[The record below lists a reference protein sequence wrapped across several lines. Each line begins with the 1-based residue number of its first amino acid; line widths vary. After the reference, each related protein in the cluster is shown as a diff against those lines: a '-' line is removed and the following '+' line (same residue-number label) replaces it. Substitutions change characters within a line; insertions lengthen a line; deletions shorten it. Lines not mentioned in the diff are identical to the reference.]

1 MNSTR
6 LTYGILL
13 SLLWTFC
20 ANAQL
25 YLPNFTDVVGTQLGN
40 TNGEW
45 VRIDPVQPNNID
57 LVESRIFKMPANNN
71 GITAVEFKLV
81 GADGGTARYDLG
93 AFGNLGNGGKGGEL
107 SFSLNLARHN
117 VFDKPFVVTFGKKGQ
132 STTINKG
139 LYCSAGGGGST
150 GMAWLTPGI
159 NSINLN
165 HTGSGNL
172 LAVAGGGS
180 GGFATKLIGL
190 SGNSATGDAS
200 GDFEDEPDYY
210 PYEYFGLLAGGE
222 LITTLTAGGSSIMR
236 QDIDHMFY
244 PTCCEDAEKRN
255 VSLSV
260 SYSVLNYQT
269 GIVVGG
275 SNTVLKSI
283 VYGQG
288 GGKPATIYVMATGTA
303 NATGFGLTAPIMMVQ
318 AGGKGGSGFSGGGA
332 GSSTTTYNEA
342 FSDIENMTIPTGGA
356 GGTGSAFSFA
366 RAKKYPFNADAG
378 PNNYFSGLENV
389 NISPRTSTAA
399 PQSGYI
405 MYRTIKDAAP
415 PVIAVGEVTVNLG
428 NGKLYPFYASTMP
441 LNMDVL
447 AAYIGKQDGI
457 YDDGGIKSITF
468 SRPELDCSMIGESV
482 PVDITVT
489 DFAGNSTNGSIIIT
503 VKDPFK
509 PVATMEQSPDIWD
522 PGLLS
527 RIDVTKGP
535 YALTAANFPKAFDGC
550 QGSTVVTHFTPTTF
564 NCSQA
569 GTPQTISFY
578 YIDRDGNRSPDYTKT
593 FNIVYTP
600 ASRLY
605 VDHTATG
612 ANNGSSWIDA
622 FTSLQDALQYGCA
635 VGEREIYVAK
645 GTYYPHQGD
654 RNASFTLRTN
664 DKLYGGF
671 PNGGGEFA
679 NRNPKANPVTL
690 SGEIATASLA
700 DNIYHVVTI
709 GGNNTVLEGFTVRN
723 GYANQNEGIGG
734 GALILR
740 QTEGSLQESHWTTV
754 RNCTFLNNYGN
765 SGGAVYADHRN
776 SSLFNYLFFQN
787 CLFEDN
793 KSAGNGGAV
802 YLSNQNVWGNMRQ
815 EFVNCVFHKN
825 SAAGKGGAL
834 HAQPNAGVRVVNGT
848 YAYNEAVSGG
858 GAIHNQG
865 SLTLLNSI
873 LYFNTAGGA
882 ANEIENTGSFQAA
895 YSNIQGSGGSG
906 AWALSAVADQGQN
919 LDADPLFY
927 QPLPNEVL
935 PALTLS
941 LQSPSRNSGH
951 NAHNGE
957 PYDISGYNVR
967 VSQDIIDM
975 GAYETNS
982 VVYVAADAAGGG
994 DGHTWA
1000 TAFNNLNDGILAAGT
1015 GQMQRDI
1022 WVKQGIYRPDRTGAG
1037 GPTPGSR
1044 TNTFFLNYNLK
1055 IYGGFAGNETSIA
1068 QRKAG
1073 IYQTILSGDIG
1084 AASNGSDNVYHVIT
1098 ANAGHSRLDGLI
1110 IEGGNADGEGSNSN
1124 GAGLLEYPAGNA
1136 NTMVVNCVF
1145 RNNHATGD
1153 GGAVYVAVD
1162 GSYAVGNFVQCV
1174 FYGNTAARGAAS
1186 FVRMGGVKADYY
1198 DQNFYHITATGNNS
1212 SVSGAGAFEA
1222 DEFMSSR
1229 PVRIRFSNS
1238 LLAGNPPENFNDTGN
1253 PGNIYLSGTY
1263 ATASNAG
1270 VFTNSSFP
1278 VGADGKIMTADD
1290 GLQLLSS
1297 SPAIGYGDNATV
1309 YNGTEKDLAGSQR
1322 IVGNVDAGAYESTFN
1337 SPLTPVNGIIYVK
1350 QEATGT
1356 GSGSSWD
1363 NASADLHNAIHVTGV
1378 QKVFVSIG
1386 NYKVGDHSFIMKNGV
1401 AIYGGFDPANGI
1413 TDLSHKRIMPDPSN
1427 GQGSVLDGEN
1437 VRPVIWNIF
1446 DLGTAMD
1453 NTAVLDGFTVTKGR
1467 HADGAG
1473 IRNVYA
1479 SPTLRNLVVRNNSA
1493 TTTGGGILNFHSSP
1507 LLTNVLIAANAV
1519 GSTNAGATVSGAGIS
1534 NAAASEP
1541 VLTNVTI
1548 TGNVLVAVLGSM
1560 KGAGIYNNGASPKI
1574 YNSIIW
1580 DNRKLDNAVAPGTD
1594 VENEG
1599 SVSLTLK
1606 YSITQDYG
1614 TGSDADHN
1622 KVRVNPQ
1629 LVDGYR
1635 PAATSPA
1642 VDAGDNSLY
1651 AGLEAGSTDLTGNP
1665 RVNRLSEGGII
1676 DMGAYESSR
1685 SITRWYVNA
1694 SQLNAPQN
1702 GTSWASAFARFEDG
1716 VAAARAGDSVWVAK
1730 GTYSPAAGASLSMKT
1745 GVKIFGGFAGT
1756 EQAPADRNLALGN
1769 NAILRGNGASVIA
1782 NDGVVNG
1789 ALLDGFVIRDGNAAS
1804 RGGGVLNVN
1813 THAGFRNIVLTNNS
1827 APEGGA
1833 LANVNSDIKIENAIF
1848 YANQATQSGGALYDN
1863 ASETMVLHATFA
1875 GNSAENGSVSAR
1887 QDGSSLTIGN
1897 SILWDNAPGE
1907 WHSTGAAS
1915 TASVTYSL
1923 VQSVQN
1929 GAGNLPGTDPKFAYP
1944 DNPAG
1949 FDGLWFTADDG
1960 LTATNPSVFVNKGDN
1975 ALSVGISNDITGAA
1989 RVQRGIADMG
1999 AYESGL
2005 LDFCAQ
2011 VAASGQSKL
2020 HVNANGPTGGDGLSW
2035 DSPLK
2040 TLSEALEIANSCNAI
2055 DSVLIAEGTYFPTGE
2070 RATGDRTQS
2079 FVISRGNVHLSG
2091 GFSSAS
2097 PGTKNIASYKTILSG
2112 NINNDALAGD
2122 NSLHVVTINN
2132 PDGDVSLDGLTISG
2146 GTADGS
2152 TASDQAGGGIFSNAL
2167 AGSLN
2172 ISNCILTQNA
2182 AVQGGAID
2190 HRNGNLHLV
2199 NVAVTGN
2206 SASSQGSGIRSTSG
2220 NLTLA
2225 NVTLASNAGGS
2236 ALDIAD
2242 GSLVL
2247 YNSIVFGAVTGAY
2260 TAHYSL
2266 VEGNANPANGNINAA
2281 GAGPE
2286 QVFGNAEYGDFTLK
2300 SCGPAINAGTPDA
2313 GALGLPAYD
2322 LSGQQRIFG
2331 DRVDVGAYENTQTA
2345 GKPGIVSGPT
2355 TIIRAQRANG
2365 TTTYLDA
2372 CNALALTV
2380 TTTGAP
2386 ENISSSTTAAVW
2398 LDAGQN
2404 KQYVKRH
2411 FQIVPAGGAGSATG
2425 RVKLY
2430 FTQQEFDAF
2439 NAVNTIRLPT
2449 GPGDSQ
2455 GIAHLLVE
2463 KRGGASSDGSG
2474 VPTSYPGPAETI
2486 DPADTDVLWNIENGR
2501 WEVTFNV
2508 SGFSGFFIKTT
2519 DSPLPVRWISF
2530 TASLDDR
2537 NQAELEWKVDQVQVA
2552 GYQIERSSNAKDFH
2566 GVAIIAGTGDGIARY
2581 SFTDPA
2587 AITGTAYYRIRQT
2600 DHDGTFS
2607 YSRTV
2612 SLRGPEGVQLMAYP
2626 NPSSGKVTVRLD
2638 AAYIGT
2644 RMRLVNAAGKE
2655 MKQLNV
2661 SEEQLILDLDEY
2673 PAGTYLLY
2681 TFDRKV
2687 IRIIR
2692 Y

>member
-1 MNSTR
+1 MM
-6 LTYGILL
+6 I
-13 SLLWTFC
+13 
-20 ANAQL
+20 Q
-25 YLPNFTDVVGTQLGN
+25 
-40 TNGEW
+40 
-45 VRIDPVQPNNID
+45 
-57 LVESRIFKMPANNN
+57 
-71 GITAVEFKLV
+71 
-81 GADGGTARYDLG
+81 
-93 AFGNLGNGGKGGEL
+93 
-107 SFSLNLARHN
+107 
-117 VFDKPFVVTFGKKGQ
+117 
-132 STTINKG
+132 
-139 LYCSAGGGGST
+139 
-150 GMAWLTPGI
+150 
-159 NSINLN
+159 
-165 HTGSGNL
+165 
-172 LAVAGGGS
+172 S
-180 GGFATKLIGL
+180 GG
-190 SGNSATGDAS
+190 
-200 GDFEDEPDYY
+200 
-210 PYEYFGLLAGGE
+210 
-222 LITTLTAGGSSIMR
+222 R
-236 QDIDHMFY
+236 
-244 PTCCEDAEKRN
+244 
-255 VSLSV
+255 
-260 SYSVLNYQT
+260 
-269 GIVVGG
+269 
-275 SNTVLKSI
+275 
-283 VYGQG
+283 
-288 GGKPATIYVMATGTA
+288 
-303 NATGFGLTAPIMMVQ
+303 
-318 AGGKGGSGFSGGGA
+318 GGSGFSGGGA

-342 FSDIENMTIPTGGA
+342 FSGIENMTIPTGGA

-389 NISPRTSTAA
+389 SISPRTSTAA

-405 MYRTIKDAAP
+405 MYRTVKDAVP

-428 NGKLYPFYASTMP
+428 NGKQYPFYSFTTP

-457 YDDGGIKSITF
+457 YDDGGIKSVTF
-468 SRPELDCSMIGESV
+468 SRPELNCSMVGESV

-503 VKDPFK
+503 VRDPFK

-522 PGLLS
+522 SGLLS
-527 RIDVTKGP
+527 RINVTQGP

-550 QGSTVVTHFTPTTF
+550 QSSTVVTHFTPTTF
-564 NCSQA
+564 DCSHA
-569 GTPQTISFY
+569 GTPQAVSYY

-600 ASRLY
+600 TSRLY

-612 ANNGSSWIDA
+612 ANNGSSWADA

-635 VGEREIYVAK
+635 AGERELYVAK
-645 GTYYPHQGD
+645 GTYYPHQSN
-654 RNASFTLRTN
+654 RNASFTLRAN

-679 NRNPKANPVTL
+679 SRNPKANPVIL
-690 SGEIATASLA
+690 SGEIATASLS

-709 GGNNTVLEGFTVRN
+709 GGSNTLLEGFTVRD
-723 GYANQNEGIGG
+723 GYANENEGVGG
-734 GALILR
+734 GALVLR
-740 QTEGSLQESHWTTV
+740 QTEGSLQESHRTTI
-754 RNCTFLNNYGN
+754 RNCVFLNNYGN
-765 SGGAVYADHRN
+765 SGGAVYTDHRN

-787 CLFEDN
+787 CLFEEN

-802 YLSNQNVWGNMRQ
+802 YLSNQHVSGNMKQ

-825 SAAGKGGAL
+825 SATGKGGAL
-834 HAQPNAGVRVVNGT
+834 HAQPNAGVKVVNCT

-858 GAIHNQG
+858 GAIHSQG

-873 LYFNTAGGA
+873 LYFDTAGGA
-882 ANEIENTGSFQAA
+882 ANEIENAGSFQAA

-906 AWALSAVADQGQN
+906 AWALSAVTDQGQN

-941 LQSPSRNSGH
+941 LQSSSRNSGH
-951 NAHNGE
+951 NAHNSE

-967 VSQDIIDM
+967 ISQNIVDM

-982 VVYVAADAAGGG
+982 VVYVAADAPAGG
-994 DGHTWA
+994 DGHTWG
-1000 TAFNNLNDGILAAGT
+1000 TALNNLNEGILAAGT

-1022 WVKQGIYRPDRTGAG
+1022 WVKEGIYRPDRTGAG
-1037 GPTPGSR
+1037 APTPGSR

-1084 AASNGSDNVYHVIT
+1084 AASNASDNVYHVIT

-1110 IEGGNADGEGSNSN
+1110 IEGGNADGEGGNSN

-1145 RNNHATGD
+1145 RNNHATGN
-1153 GGAVYVAVD
+1153 GGAVYVAVE

-1174 FYGNTAARGAAS
+1174 FYGNKAARGAAS

-1198 DQNFYHITATGNNS
+1198 DQNFYHTTATGNTS
-1212 SVSGAGAFEA
+1212 SESGAGAFEA
-1222 DEFMSSR
+1222 DEFMTSQ

-1238 LLAGNPPENFNDTGN
+1238 LLAGNLPENINDAGN
-1253 PGNIYLSGTY
+1253 PGNISLSGTY
-1263 ATASNAG
+1263 AAASSTG
-1270 VFTNSSFP
+1270 IFTNSSFP
-1278 VGADGKIMTADD
+1278 AGADGKIMTADD

-1297 SPAIGYGDNATV
+1297 SPAIGYGDNANV
-1309 YNGTEKDLAGSQR
+1309 YNGTEKDLTGSQR

-1337 SPLTPVNGIIYVK
+1337 APLRPVNGIIYVK
-1350 QEATGT
+1350 QEAAGT
-1356 GSGSSWD
+1356 GSGNNWD
-1363 NASADLHNAIHVTGV
+1363 NATADLHNAIHVTGV

-1386 NYKVGDHSFIMKNGV
+1386 HYKVGDHSFIMKNGV

-1413 TDLSHKRIMPDPSN
+1413 TDLSHKRTMPDPSN

-1446 DLGTAMD
+1446 APGTALD
-1453 NTAVLDGFTVTKGR
+1453 NTAVLDGFTITKGR

-1493 TTTGGGILNFHSSP
+1493 TTTGGGILNFRSSP
-1507 LLTNVLIAANAV
+1507 LLTNVLIGANAV
-1519 GSTNAGATVSGAGIS
+1519 GNPVVGATVSGAGIS
-1534 NAAASEP
+1534 NVDGSEP

-1548 TGNVLVAVLGSM
+1548 TGNVLVALLGSM

-1574 YNSIIW
+1574 HNSIIW
-1580 DNRKLDNAVAPGTD
+1580 GNRKLDNAAATGAD
-1594 VENEG
+1594 IENEG
-1599 SVSLTLK
+1599 SVNLTLK
-1606 YSITQDYG
+1606 YSITQDYN
-1614 TGSDADHN
+1614 TGSAADHN
-1622 KVRVNPQ
+1622 KVRVDPQ
-1629 LVDGYR
+1629 MTDGYR

-1642 VDAGDNSLY
+1642 VDSGNNSLY
-1651 AGLEAGSTDLTGNP
+1651 AGLAAGSTDLMGNP
-1665 RVNRLSEGGII
+1665 RVNRLTEGGII
-1676 DMGAYESSR
+1676 DMGAYESTR

-1694 SQLNAPQN
+1694 SQLNAQQD
-1702 GTSWASAFARFEDG
+1702 GTSWAHAFARFEDG

-1730 GTYSPAAGASLSMKT
+1730 GTYSPAAGASLGMKT
-1745 GVKIFGGFAGT
+1745 GVRIYGGFAGT

-1769 NAILRGNGASVIA
+1769 NAILRGNGASVMA
-1782 NDGVVNG
+1782 NDGVENG
-1789 ALLDGFVIRDGNAAS
+1789 ALLDGFVIQGGNAAS

-1813 THAGFRNIVLTNNS
+1813 THAAFRNIVLAHNS
-1827 APEGGA
+1827 APEGGG
-1833 LANVNSDIKIENAIF
+1833 LANVNSNIKIENAVF
-1848 YANQATQSGGALYDN
+1848 YANQATQSGGAIYDN
-1863 ASETMVLHATFA
+1863 ASETVVLHATFT
-1875 GNSAENGSVSAR
+1875 GNSAQNGSVAAR
-1887 QDGSSLTIGN
+1887 QDGSSVTIGN
-1897 SILWDNAPGE
+1897 SISWDNAPGE
-1907 WHSTGAAS
+1907 WHSAGAAS
-1915 TASVTYSL
+1915 TAGITNSL
-1923 VQSVQN
+1923 LQSAQN
-1929 GAGNLPGTDPKFAYP
+1929 GAGNLSGADPKFGYP

-1960 LTATNPSVFVNKGDN
+1960 LTATEPSVFVNKGDN
-1975 ALSVGISNDITGAA
+1975 TLSAGISNDITGAA
-1989 RVQRGIADMG
+1989 RVQHGIADMG
-1999 AYESGL
+1999 AYESAS

-2020 HVNANGPTGGDGLSW
+2020 YVNANGPTGGNGLSW
-2035 DSPLK
+2035 NSPLK
-2040 TLSEALEIANSCNAI
+2040 TLTEALEIVNACNAI
-2055 DSVLIAEGTYFPTGE
+2055 DSVLIAEGTYFPTGGQ
-2070 RATGDRTQS
+2070 ATGDRTRS
-2079 FVISRGNVHLSG
+2079 FVISRGNVHMSG
-2091 GFSSAS
+2091 GFSGTS
-2097 PGTKNIASYKTILSG
+2097 PGTKNIALYKTILSG
-2112 NINNDALAGD
+2112 NINNDALADD
-2122 NSLHVVTINN
+2122 NSFHVVTLNN
-2132 PDGDVSLDGLTISG
+2132 PDGDVSFDGLTISG

-2152 TASDQAGGGIFSNAL
+2152 EASDQTGGGIFSNAM
-2167 AGSLN
+2167 AGSLK

-2190 HRNGNLHLV
+2190 HRNASLHLM
-2199 NVAVTGN
+2199 NVVMTGN
-2206 SASSQGSGIRSTSG
+2206 SASSKGSGIRSTSG
-2220 NLTLA
+2220 NLTLT
-2225 NVTLASNAGGS
+2225 NVTLAGNAGGS
-2236 ALDIAD
+2236 ALDISG
-2242 GSLVL
+2242 GSLAL
-2247 YNSIVFGAVTGAY
+2247 YNSIVFGTITGAY

-2266 VEGNANPANGNINAA
+2266 VEGNTDLANGNINAA
-2281 GAGPE
+2281 GTGPE
-2286 QVFGNAEYGDFTLK
+2286 QIFGNAEYGDFTLK
-2300 SCGPAINAGTPDA
+2300 SCGPAIHAGTPDA

-2322 LSGQQRIFG
+2322 VSGQQRIFG
-2331 DRVDVGAYENTQTA
+2331 DRIDVGAYENTQVA
-2345 GKPGIVSGPT
+2345 ANPGIVSSAG
-2355 TIIRAQRANG
+2355 TIVRSQRANG
-2365 TTTYLDA
+2365 ATTYLDA

-2386 ENISSSTTAAVW
+2386 ENISGSTTATVW
-2398 LDAGQN
+2398 LDASQN

-2411 FQIVPAGGAGSATG
+2411 FQIVPPGGADGATG

-2439 NAVNTIRLPT
+2439 NAVNTIKLPT

-2455 GIAHLLVE
+2455 GIAQLLVE

-2486 DPADTDVLWNIENGR
+2486 DPADTDVLWNTENGR
-2501 WEVTFNV
+2501 WEVSFNV

-2537 NQAELEWKVDQVQVA
+2537 NEAVLEWKVDQVQVA
-2552 GYQIERSSNAKDFH
+2552 GYQIERSSNAKDFLS
-2566 GVAIIAGTGDGIARY
+2566 VATIAGTGDGIARY
-2581 SFTDPA
+2581 SFTDPVA
-2587 AITGTAYYRIRQT
+2587 VTGTIYYRIRQI
-2600 DHDGTFS
+2600 DHDGSFS

-2612 SLRGPEGVQLMAYP
+2612 SLRGPEGLQLMAYP
-2626 NPSSGKVTVRLD
+2626 NPTSGKVTVRVD

-2644 RMRLVNAAGKE
+2644 RLRLVNAAGKE
-2655 MKQLNV
+2655 MQHLKV
-2661 SEEQLILDLDEY
+2661 SEEQLVLDFDQY
-2673 PAGTYLLY
+2673 PAGTYMLY

-2687 IRIIR
+2687 LKIIR